1 VFSMKI
7 TPENIAQHELIG
19 LFAKVVESKDPTL
32 INFEGKI
39 VDETQKTLL
48 FLSRDRKTKRVPKA
62 ICTFYII
69 LPDGI
74 TVKVDGKILFGKPQD
89 RVKKIPR
96 KKW

>member
-1 VFSMKI
+1 MKI
-7 TPENIAQHELIG
+7 TPENIIQHELIG

-39 VDETQKTLL
+39 IDETQKTLL
-48 FLSRDRKTKRVPKA
+48 FLSKNGKIKRIPKA
-62 ICTFYII
+62 ICTFYIS

-74 TVKVDGKILFGKPQD
+74 TVKVDGKVLVGRPQD
-89 RVKKIPR
+89 RIKKIPR